1 MLTKG
6 YINKNR
12 VNISILLF
20 LCLFLIVHWYKPSM
34 FYNEAGGFR
43 PFGVG
48 YSHKT
53 VIPIWI
59 VAIILAILSYLA
71 VLSYLAFY

>member
-6 YINKNR
+6 YIHRNR
-12 VNISILLF
+12 VNIAIFIFLLLF
-20 LCLFLIVHWYKPSM
+20 VTIHWSKPAM

-48 YSHKT
+48 YAHKT
-53 VIPIWI
+53 VIPIWV
-59 VAIILAILSYLA
+59 VAIILA
-71 VLSYLAFY
+71 VLSYLAVLTYLAFY